1 MSEDEKI
8 VTVGTLGEPIET
20 NDPTADE
27 LVVMDL
33 HKQIKDHQER
43 EIHLEYQLSGAS
55 DVLRMNTAARIL
67 SAIVSAKKLVLTD
80 SDKTAAI
87 ATSVDLAD
95 RLATHYQ
102 EIIEKAAVEYQKRLA
117 AMDQNDGGDD
127 DTVQ

>member
-33 HKQIKDHQER
+33 QKQIKELEAR
-43 EIHLEYQLSGAS
+43 EVHLQYSLSGAS

-102 EIIEKAAVEYQKRLA
+102 AIIEKNAVEYQKRVA
-117 AMDQNDGGDD
+117 AMDQDDGDD